1 MEQDDK
7 LGEMGG
13 HNNNLTPGGAAGV
26 NPEDLKALE
35 GKIFLFCEFS
45 IY

>member
-13 HNNNLTPGGAAGV
+13 HNNNLTPGGATGV

-35 GKIFLFCEFS
+35 GKFFCFNMENN
-45 IY
+45 I